1 MMIIHKAWCTIN
13 GMGRLIEHQS
23 VSLSNRVYKQIGKQ
37 VNKQKN
43 TQTEIQ
49 KYQKMVHNQMVE
61 LIEHHGMVVKHQN
74 RADNKNFL
82 AIIRI
87 FGNAFEFE

>member
-1 MMIIHKAWCTIN
+1 
-13 GMGRLIEHQS
+13 MGRLIEHQS
-23 VSLSNRVYKQIGKQ
+23 VSPSNRVYKQIGKQ

-74 RADNKNFL
+74 RADKKNYL
-82 AIIRI
+82 QIICF
-87 FGNAFEFE
+87 FGNAFKID